1 MNKYNPDVHH
11 RRSIR
16 LKGYDYSQSG
26 LYFVT
31 ICVKKRICLFGEID
45 NAKMILNDA
54 GTMIKKWYYEIE
66 NKFLDI
72 KCFEMIIMP
81 NHFHCIIKNVGAD
94 LCVCPDKS
102 LRDLRILGDQR
113 ILGEHTGSPLHRV
126 VQWFKTMTTNEYIRG
141 VKNNNWQRFDGKLWQ
156 LNYWEQIIRNEK
168 SYQTISEYVANN
180 PDKWNED
187 KLNPSKNII

>member
-54 GTMIKKWYYEIE
+54 GTMIKKGIT
-66 NKFLDI
+66 K
-72 KCFEMIIMP
+72 
-81 NHFHCIIKNVGAD
+81 
-94 LCVCPDKS
+94 
-102 LRDLRILGDQR
+102 
-113 ILGEHTGSPLHRV
+113 
-126 VQWFKTMTTNEYIRG
+126 
-141 VKNNNWQRFDGKLWQ
+141 
-156 LNYWEQIIRNEK
+156 
-168 SYQTISEYVANN
+168 
-180 PDKWNED
+180 
-187 KLNPSKNII
+187 